1 MFIDVQSHC
10 ESDLKNI
17 LNCIIFASV
26 KHCVSSAI
34 LSELSRNDVSF
45 HTCHIYSP
53 LWLYVS

>member
-45 HTCHIYSP
+45 HTRHIYSP
-53 LWLYVS
+53 L